1 MTIGMYVNTQAGFR
15 GIAKIHVEFQR
26 YFATKTVSFCCIRQ
40 WVLRLGFGL
49 LNQPVEK
56 RNDWIYITDFS
67 IQLGK
72 ERCLLIL
79 GVTMESILKNGYQI
93 KHCQLTVL
101 DIYVQEHFDGQSV
114 CQRIN
119 EVKQKTG
126 TPYQIVSDNGNDLR
140 KGIELFCDENQN
152 VMHTY
157 DITHMIGVCIKH
169 SLETDARWLELQ
181 DDLRC
186 LTQQV
191 KQSDMS
197 FLRPIAISKKARW
210 LNIKNIIEWLEKIY
224 RYEKKGD
231 FKLIS
236 SGIKIIN
243 AKEIFERNKDNCT
256 NKYEQKRM
264 EKALRD
270 TIFENQT
277 EIKTIFEK
285 YKIPITEKFETIDAG
300 KARFNEKFGI
310 LKKHTQYFS
319 ELHQLNKMA
328 ESIKSVVKRKGLS
341 VDALQTIE
349 LEYDNIKTD
358 WVRQVF
364 YDVNNRLLIEHS
376 KCGIHPQP
384 ILCCSDIIESIFGK
398 FKMKANQ
405 VVGGIYETVLSIALF
420 CNDLTE
426 KLITQIL
433 TTVKMTDVEKW
444 FKQMAGVSNL
454 AKRRIAFG

>member
-1 MTIGMYVNTQAGFR
+1 M
-15 GIAKIHVEFQR
+15 
-26 YFATKTVSFCCIRQ
+26 
-40 WVLRLGFGL
+40 
-49 LNQPVEK
+49 
-56 RNDWIYITDFS
+56 
-67 IQLGK
+67 
-72 ERCLLIL
+72 
-79 GVTMESILKNGYQI
+79 
-93 KHCQLTVL
+93 
-101 DIYVQEHFDGQSV
+101 
-114 CQRIN
+114 
-119 EVKQKTG
+119 
-126 TPYQIVSDNGNDLR
+126 
-140 KGIELFCDENQN
+140 
-152 VMHTY
+152 
-157 DITHMIGVCIKH
+157 
-169 SLETDARWLELQ
+169 
-181 DDLRC
+181 
-186 LTQQV
+186 
-191 KQSDMS
+191 
-197 FLRPIAISKKARW
+197 
-210 LNIKNIIEWLEKIY
+210 
-224 RYEKKGD
+224 
-231 FKLIS
+231 IS